1 MRRWRVPGAAGGVR
15 QGWDWPVA
23 AHRWLEPRR
32 TLRLSAGAR
41 EGPRGPL
48 ASSGVARKVS
58 TPVEGVPGGLLGNL
72 VWSRKQPRRRAY
84 QPPRL
89 DLDQGG
95 CQAEAS

>member
-15 QGWDWPVA
+15 QGRNWPT
-23 AHRWLEPRR
+23 AHRGLEPSR

-48 ASSGVARKVS
+48 TSSDVARKIS
-58 TPVEGVPGGLLGNL
+58 TLVEGVLGGLLGDL

-89 DLDQGG
+89 DLDQRG